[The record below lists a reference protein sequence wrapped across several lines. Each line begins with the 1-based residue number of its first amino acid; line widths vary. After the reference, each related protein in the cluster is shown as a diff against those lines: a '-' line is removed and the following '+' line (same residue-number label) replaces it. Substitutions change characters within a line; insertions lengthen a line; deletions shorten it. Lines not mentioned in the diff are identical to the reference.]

1 MIDKMIRC
9 KNLTASNEIES
20 LHEWFY
26 KCPPQGKM
34 KHWKDGRS
42 AKETAKHWVHTIPQ
56 PFKDLLKERQL
67 NYLLCSPESVS
78 KFDAYGGNG
87 RNHDLL
93 LLAKDKDSKKAVI
106 SIESKVDES
115 FGDTLSKRIV
125 AAGKKKIEKP
135 TSKALDR
142 ISELRIALF
151 GMENENQLDLRYQLL
166 TAVAGTIAEAKKQGA
181 TSAYF
186 LVQTFI
192 SDEIDSNKHN
202 QNKEDLNKFLK
213 VFTKEKYSKIENNEI
228 LGPFKIETNN
238 EYLSNDIDLWIG
250 KYEIEI

>member
-9 KNLTASNEIES
+9 KGLNAIDEIES

-42 AKETAKHWVHTIPQ
+42 AKETAKHWAHTIPQ
-56 PFKDLLKERQL
+56 SFKDLLVSKQL
-67 NYLLCSPESVS
+67 KYILCSPEYVS
-78 KFDAYGGNG
+78 TFDTNGGNG

-93 LLAKDKDSKKAVI
+93 ILAKDKGSNKVI
-106 SIESKVDES
+106 VSIESKVDES
-115 FGDTLSKRIV
+115 FGDTV
-125 AAGKKKIEKP
+125 AKTIASAKKAKDKNNK
-135 TSKALDR
+135 SKASER
-142 ISELRIALF
+142 VNELREVFF
-151 GMENENQLDLRYQLL
+151 GERNDNQLELRYQLL

-181 TSAYF
+181 NSAYF
-186 LVQTFI
+186 LVQTFV
-192 SDEIDSNKHN
+192 SDEINDNKHKQN
-202 QNKEDLNKFLK
+202 QKDLNDFLS
-213 VFTKEKYSKIENNEI
+213 VFTKENYSKIENKDL

-238 EYLSNDIDLWIG
+238 EYLSSDIDLWIG

>member
-9 KNLTASNEIES
+9 KDLAASKEIES

-78 KFDAYGGNG
+78 KFDSYGGNG

-115 FGDTLSKRIV
+115 FGDTLSQRIV

-151 GMENENQLDLRYQLL
+151 GEENENQLDLRYQLL
-166 TAVAGTIAEAKKQGA
+166 TAVAGTIAEAKAQNAK
-181 TSAYF
+181 SAYF
-186 LVQTFI
+186 LIQTFV
-192 SDEIDSNKHN
+192 SDELNVIKHN
-202 QNKEDLNKFLK
+202 QNQADLNNFLS
-213 VFTKEKYSKIENNEI
+213 VFTKGKDATIENKEV
-228 LGPFKIETNN
+228 LGPFRIETNN

>member
-1 MIDKMIRC
+1 MIDEMIRC
-9 KNLTASNEIES
+9 KDLTALNEIES

-42 AKETAKHWVHTIPQ
+42 AKETAKHWAHTIPQ
-56 PFKDLLKERQL
+56 PFKDLLVSKHL
-67 NYLLCSPESVS
+67 KYMLCSPEYVS

-93 LLAKDKDSKKAVI
+93 ILAKDKDSNKVVI
-106 SIESKVDES
+106 SIESKVDEP
-115 FGDTLSKRIV
+115 FGDTV
-125 AAGKKKIEKP
+125 AKTKEAADKTKQEKP
-135 TSKALDR
+135 TSKASERINDLR
-142 ISELRIALF
+142 ISLF
-151 GMENENQLDLRYQLL
+151 GDLNYNQLDLRYQLL

-181 TSAYF
+181 KSAYF
-186 LVQTFI
+186 LVQTFV
-192 SDEIDSNKHN
+192 SDEINDNKHKQN
-202 QNKEDLNKFLK
+202 QKDLNDFLS
-213 VFTKEKYSKIENNEI
+213 VFTKENYSKIENKDL

-238 EYLSNDIDLWIG
+238 EYLSSDIDLWIG